1 MKLSICIHQF
11 FERYLPQIKGVS
23 PHSIKAYRDTF
34 KLFLPFAAG
43 HHNIKVAS
51 LSLNHLTP
59 ELILAFLDHLES
71 ERKNTAKTRNHRL
84 AVIKSLA
91 KMIRFMYSQQSAP
104 MEKIIRIPQ
113 KRTQRQLIG
122 FLYPEEI
129 NKVLNAVDLNKTQGF
144 RDYTILQLLFDS
156 GARASEI
163 ADLNL
168 DYLNPQHR
176 TLAILGKGNR
186 FRQIE
191 LPPTTVRLIK
201 TYIAIYRK
209 SPKSAYRQRLF
220 ISQHGKQLTRH
231 GIYRLCRKYLRL
243 ALSAKRLTALNP
255 VHSFRHACAMNM
267 LAKGD
272 SISDIR
278 NQLGH
283 EDIQSTSVYL
293 QLDLSRR
300 KKIQQKFTRYT
311 HSILVRNAEI
321 EELINQK
328 DKDNIMQWLDSL

>member
-1 MKLSICIHQF
+1 MRLSTCIHQF

-23 PHSIKAYRDTF
+23 PHTVKAYRDTF
-34 KLFLPFAAG
+34 KQFLPFAAKYHG
-43 HHNIKVAS
+43 IKVAS
-51 LSLNHLTP
+51 LSLNHLAP
-59 ELILAFLDHLES
+59 ELTLAFLDYLES

-84 AVIKSLA
+84 AAIKSLA
-91 KMIRFMYSQQSAP
+91 KMIRFMYPQESAP
-104 MEKIIRIPQ
+104 MQKIICIPQ

-122 FLYPEEI
+122 FLYPEEFD
-129 NKVLNAVDLNKTQGF
+129 KVLNAVELNKTQGF

-163 ADLNL
+163 AKLNL
-168 DYLNPQHR
+168 DYFDPQQR

-191 LPPTTVRLIK
+191 LLPTTVRLIK
-201 TYIAIYRK
+201 TYIAIYRR

-220 ISQHGKQLTRH
+220 ISQHGKALTRH

-243 ALSAKRLTALNP
+243 ALSTKRLTALNP

-267 LAKGD
+267 LAKGH

-283 EDIQSTSVYL
+283 EDIQSTAVYL

-300 KKIQQKFTRYT
+300 RKIQKKFTQYT
-311 HSILVRNAEI
+311 HSILLRNAEI
-321 EELINQK
+321 EELIDQK